1 VILATVKISK
11 DPSKKN
17 NIETSQKIRFHK
29 LYQHVIHTSFFNVG
43 TPVAKITILTVVD
56 RG

>member
-17 NIETSQKIRFHK
+17 NIETSPKIRFLK
-29 LYQHVIHTSFFNVG
+29 
-43 TPVAKITILTVVD
+43 
-56 RG
+56 